1 MHFVPWNREG
11 AIRWRSRFID
21 RLLVQLGYCGF
32 CSIEVMANRPALL
45 AAVLAA
51 LVMVRAPEARSEIG
65 PVVPCG
71 AAAEAAY
78 PDFADPPN
86 ARNWHARDLAGA
98 WTPPD
103 CVGWGDPRF
112 TLLTALAGRFHF
124 DGTVEELLAKF
135 GAQSAWRGIR
145 YWSTTDRRWEVLIE
159 DAAALEA
166 ADPER
171 RRPDFALPELESGKE
186 LLFLQADNR
195 SSGPVVYRMRILDIE
210 PDHLVVA
217 IENVSTV
224 WLFIFPIYNPG
235 DLQSTY
241 IIRNIAS
248 GIWGYYSLTGAR
260 ERSVL
265 TRGNDASYLN
275 RAAAIYRHLIGVPGD
290 RDPPIAP

>member
-1 MHFVPWNREG
+1 MVVTSE
-11 AIRWRSRFID
+11 RSRFVG
-21 RLLVQLGYCGF
+21 RVLAQLGYCGF
-32 CSIEVMANRPALL
+32 WLVKVMANRPVLL

-71 AAAEAAY
+71 AASAAPY

-86 ARNWHARDLAGA
+86 AQNWHSRDLAGA

-145 YWSTTDRRWEVLIE
+145 YWSVTDGRWEVLIT
-159 DAAALEA
+159 DAAAL
-166 ADPER
+166 DRTDHQR
-171 RRPDFALPELESGKE
+171 RRADFALSELKPGAD
-186 LLFLQADNR
+186 LYFLQQDNR
-195 SSGPVVYRMRILDIE
+195 ASGAVTYRMRVQSIE
-210 PDHLVVA
+210 PERLVVT
-217 IENVSTV
+217 IENVGTV
-224 WLFIFPIYNPG
+224 WLLIFPIYDPG
-235 DLQSTY
+235 DLQSSF
-241 IIRNIAS
+241 IMRKIAPGS
-248 GIWGYYSLTGAR
+248 WGYYSLSGVR
-260 ERSVL
+260 ENRL
-265 TRGNDASYLN
+265 LPGNGDASYLN

-290 RDPPIAP
+290 RDPPLAP